1 MPPPLV
7 HDPALATRVTMSD
20 ARRSNAALGAVDGP
34 PALTAAAGAGA
45 PTAPV
50 GEGGAASVDAGAAVD
65 GVGGDSAA
73 ATARDTTACA
83 TATAPGVCP
92 AARCSTWLSAPLV
105 DQPSLIHLRSAHVT
119 SELPAA
125 VVAELGLAPFRWCS
139 RPYRAVRGRYGQ
151 SSLASHEAQCRLNPR
166 GRRRGREAAAAEAAP
181 APPRA
186 PTQSAATTAL
196 PAPTA
201 LFAADPPAWKR
212 SRDAFLLRVAP
223 AGASWAPLV
232 ASGAR
237 TLQHVP
243 SALLGAW
250 RSLGADALDWVR
262 REPERQAAWL
272 WLSLLPSLL
281 LHSPVPTAASVDA
294 PPQLSHPERVAALLR
309 GDFDACMADRN
320 AGVWRPDIVPR
331 SGPRRPPAS
340 RDATVAARRRA
351 VLLARVGRLSAAA
364 RALRADPPAPQTPAV
379 ERKARGLLPPAAP
392 DLATPASI
400 EAGFPAE
407 LARAA
412 EHGRRSAVRAA
423 VPWDAAVLAIRTA
436 PRGSSPGPSG
446 TRMEHLWALGE
457 EGRDALVSV
466 VLLLTGATATT
477 RVPAAVTHALAGAD
491 LLLLSKPGGVRED
504 GLPGLRP
511 IGMPEALRK
520 LAASA
525 LAATVR
531 SSAADLLSPGQLGVG
546 VPNACERILHELGAH
561 LAHHPGDAVLQLDFK
576 NAFNLISRPAAEA
589 GLNRALPVLT
599 P

>member
-1 MPPPLV
+1 
-7 HDPALATRVTMSD
+7 
-20 ARRSNAALGAVDGP
+20 VD
-34 PALTAAAGAGA
+34 T
-45 PTAPV
+45 
-50 GEGGAASVDAGAAVD
+50 GAAVD

-125 VVAELGLAPFRWCS
+125 VLAVLGLAPCRWCS
-139 RPYRAVRGRYGQ
+139 RPYRAVRGRFEL

-166 GRRRGREAAAAEAAP
+166 GRRRGPEAAAAGAAP

-186 PTQSAATTAL
+186 PTQSAATSAL
-196 PAPTA
+196 PALTD
-201 LFAADPPAWKR
+201 LFAADPPAWAR

-243 SALLGAW
+243 STLLGAW

-262 REPERQAAWL
+262 REPERQAAWM

-281 LHSPVPTAASVDA
+281 LHSRVPTAASVDA

-331 SGPRRPPAS
+331 SGPRRPAAS
-340 RDATVAARRRA
+340 RDATVASRRRA
-351 VLLARVGRLSAAA
+351 VRLARVGRLSAAA

-379 ERKARGLLPPAAP
+379 ERKARAPFPPAAP

-412 EHGRRSAVRAA
+412 EHGRRSAVPAA

-436 PRGSSPGPSG
+436 PRGSCPGPSG
-446 TRMEHLWALGE
+446 TRKEHL
-457 EGRDALVSV
+457 
-466 VLLLTGATATT
+466 
-477 RVPAAVTHALAGAD
+477 
-491 LLLLSKPGGVRED
+491 
-504 GLPGLRP
+504 
-511 IGMPEALRK
+511 
-520 LAASA
+520 
-525 LAATVR
+525 
-531 SSAADLLSPGQLGVG
+531 
-546 VPNACERILHELGAH
+546 
-561 LAHHPGDAVLQLDFK
+561 
-576 NAFNLISRPAAEA
+576 
-589 GLNRALPVLT
+589 
-599 P
+599 